1 MTNFTDHQI
10 GQLATEAA
18 AHGDMIG
25 SAIYRKA
32 IGYDY
37 SDVDMT
43 PVERQSVDDLSFQE
57 CRDAALEAIENCID
71 MGDAEL
77 ARDLE
82 G

>member
-25 SAIYRKA
+25 AAVYRKA

-37 SDVDMT
+37 STV
-43 PVERQSVDDLSFQE
+43 DLSDLQRQYVDHLSVQE
-57 CRDAALEAIENCID
+57 CRDAAMEAVANGED
-71 MGDAEL
+71 
-77 ARDLE
+77 
-82 G
+82 

>member
-1 MTNFTDHQI
+1 MTNLNEHQI

-25 SAIYRKA
+25 AAVFRKA

-37 SDVDMT
+37 STV
-43 PVERQSVDDLSFQE
+43 DLSDLQQEYVDHLSVQE
-57 CRDAALEAIENCID
+57 CRDAAMEALQDGID
-71 MGDAEL
+71 MGGAEL

-82 G
+82 D

>member
-25 SAIYRKA
+25 AAVYRKA

-37 SDVDMT
+37 STVALSDLQRQYVDHL
-43 PVERQSVDDLSFQE
+43 SVQE
-57 CRDAALEAIENCID
+57 CRDAAMEAVANGED
-71 MGDAEL
+71 
-77 ARDLE
+77 
-82 G
+82 